1 MDSSAAISCRRLRYT
16 EKPCEG
22 ARGDPAGAIGR
33 KLGFAAGSRQR
44 TPEKESGFMAFGFF
58 GRRFRKNRRE
68 ESVEHSATPEN
79 SPDDTN
85 PDFTPVPGRRPGDS
99 VEQKVERDGNGIL
112 TPADFLPDTDL
123 PQLNRSRAN

>member
-1 MDSSAAISCRRLRYT
+1 
-16 EKPCEG
+16 
-22 ARGDPAGAIGR
+22 
-33 KLGFAAGSRQR
+33 
-44 TPEKESGFMAFGFF
+44 MACGFF

-79 SPDDTN
+79 TPDDTN
-85 PDFTPVPGRRPGDS
+85 PDFTPVPGRRPGDP

-123 PQLNRSRAN
+123 PQLNRSRANMLRR